1 MQYTKPT
8 TKEQMYT
15 VLNDMFYYYRIKR
28 EVYEP
33 ITLTA
38 LTLTRESYTEPTEEQ
53 YRAKAAAL
61 VAPEQELRL
70 AKYKGDIEDEI
81 NELNE
86 KKVKV
91 TASCISDK
99 AKIEKNY
106 EGSKEKIL
114 KEVAKKGLS
123 GSSVALSRLTELE
136 NEKNAELAAMTS
148 ACTEKTNEYSSR
160 ISALNTK
167 KSNASSYF
175 SSVCE
180 KEILAKIEELKDKE
194 REKKRETGRYN
205 TGLAE
210 KETRYANTLKQ
221 ADANLQL
228 KHASV
233 VNASEYSKDQLVE
246 IGYYEDVISCV
257 CDYYNTMTASDAFS
271 DIKKEEKLVVY
282 LDDYYPDVL
291 YLYRTKAGL

>member
-1 MQYTKPT
+1 MQFTKPT

-28 EVYEP
+28 EVYQP
-33 ITLTA
+33 ITLSE
-38 LTLTRESYTEPTEEQ
+38 LTLTRESYTEPTAAQ
-53 YRAKAAAL
+53 YRSKAAAL
-61 VAPEQELRL
+61 VAPAQELRL
-70 AKYKGDIEDEI
+70 AEYTEKIDDEI

-91 TASCISDK
+91 ASGFIVDK
-99 AKIEKNY
+99 AKIENNY
-106 EGSKEKIL
+106 ADSKEKIL

-136 NEKNAELAAMTS
+136 NENNAEIAVLTS

-160 ISALNTK
+160 IAALNTK
-167 KSNASSYF
+167 KSNASSHF

-194 REKKRETGRYN
+194 QEKKRETGRYN
-205 TGLAE
+205 TGLSE
-210 KETRYANTLKQ
+210 KETKYSNSLKQ

-246 IGYYEDVISCV
+246 IGYYSDVIACV
-257 CDYYNTMTASDAFS
+257 CAYYDTLAANAAFS
-271 DIKKEEKLVVY
+271 DMKSEGKLTIY
-282 LDDYYPDVL
+282 LDDYYPDIL
-291 YLYRTKAGL
+291 YLYRTRAGL